1 MNMTKKPSAIFF
13 DAVGTLLKPATPVD
27 ETYHLYGNKHGSA
40 ISKDSIRNRFYES
53 FKKEELKDIEQDC
66 KTNEVR
72 ECERWESIVSECFP
86 DLKNTALLFNDL
98 FKYFSNP
105 SAWELYPGTIPVLK
119 HLENIGINWGIASN
133 FDLRLKSIVKSK
145 VELSNCKWL
154 IISSMVGYK
163 KPSRHFFDHL
173 QKSSG
178 VSYERLLMVGDS
190 PENDIQPAKELGMQT
205 FEIKEGQSLED
216 LLQLLGR

>member
-1 MNMTKKPSAIFF
+1 MTKKPSAIFF
-13 DAVGTLLKPATPVD
+13 DAVGTLLKPAIPVD
-27 ETYHLYGNKHGSA
+27 ETYHFYGNKHGSC

-53 FKKEELKDIEQDC
+53 FKKEELKDLSLDC
-66 KTNEVR
+66 KTNEAR

-86 DLKNTALLFNDL
+86 DLKSTAPLFNDL

-133 FDLRLKSIVKSK
+133 FDLRLQSIVKSK
-145 VELSNCKWL
+145 VELSNCTWL
-154 IISSMVGYK
+154 IISSLIGYK

>member
-1 MNMTKKPSAIFF
+1 MTKKPSTIFF

-27 ETYHLYGNKHGSA
+27 ETYHLYGNKHGSC

-119 HLENIGINWGIASN
+119 HLENSGINWGIASN
-133 FDLRLKSIVKSK
+133 FDLRLQSIVKSK
-145 VELSNCKWL
+145 PELCNCKWL
-154 IISSMVGYK
+154 IISSLVGYK

-173 QKSSG
+173 QTSSG
-178 VSYERLLMVGDS
+178 ISFKEILMVGDS
-190 PENDIQPAKELGMQT
+190 PENDIRPAKELGMQT

>member
-1 MNMTKKPSAIFF
+1 MIKKPSAIFF

-27 ETYHLYGNKHGSA
+27 ETYHFYGNKHGSC

-53 FKKEELKDIEQDC
+53 FKKEELKDVSLDC
-66 KTNEVR
+66 KTNEAR
-72 ECERWESIVSECFP
+72 ECKRWESIVSECFP

-98 FKYFSNP
+98 FKYYSNP
-105 SAWELYPGTIPVLK
+105 SAWELYPGTIPILK

-154 IISSMVGYK
+154 IISSLVGYK
-163 KPSRHFFDHL
+163 KPSKHFFDHL

>member
-1 MNMTKKPSAIFF
+1 MTKKPSAIFF

-53 FKKEELKDIEQDC
+53 FKKEELKDVSLDC
-66 KTNEVR
+66 KTNEAR

-86 DLKNTALLFNDL
+86 DLKSTAPLFNDL
-98 FKYFSNP
+98 FKYYSNP

-133 FDLRLKSIVKSK
+133 FDLRLQSIVKSK
-145 VELSNCKWL
+145 LELCNCKWL
-154 IISSMVGYK
+154 IISSLVGYK

-173 QKSSG
+173 QKSAG

-190 PENDIQPAKELGMQT
+190 PENDIRPAKELGMQT
-205 FEIKEGQSLED
+205 FEIKEGQSLQD

>member
-1 MNMTKKPSAIFF
+1 MTKKPSAIFF

-27 ETYHLYGNKHGSA
+27 ETYHLYGLKHGSA

-53 FKKEELKDIEQDC
+53 FKKEELKDVSLDC
-66 KTNEVR
+66 KTNEAR
-72 ECERWESIVSECFP
+72 EFERWESIVSECFP
-86 DLKNTALLFNDL
+86 DLKNTAPLFNDL
-98 FKYFSNP
+98 FKYYSNP

-145 VELSNCKWL
+145 PELCNCKWL
-154 IISSMVGYK
+154 IISSLIGYK
-163 KPSRHFFDHL
+163 KPSNHFFEHL
-173 QKSSG
+173 KTSSRI
-178 VSYERLLMVGDS
+178 SFDKILMVGDS

-205 FEIKEGQSLED
+205 FEIKEGQSLEG

>member
-1 MNMTKKPSAIFF
+1 MIKKPSAIFF

-27 ETYHLYGNKHGSA
+27 ETYHRHGLRHGFA
-40 ISKDSIRNRFYES
+40 LSKDSIRNRFYES
-53 FKKEELKDIEQDC
+53 FKKEELKDVSLDC
-66 KTNEVR
+66 KTNEER
-72 ECERWESIVSECFP
+72 ECERWETIVSECFP
-86 DLKNTALLFNDL
+86 DLKNTTLLFNDL
-98 FKYFSNP
+98 FKYYSNP
-105 SAWELYPGTIPVLK
+105 SAWELYPGTIPILK

-154 IISSMVGYK
+154 IVSSLVGYK
-163 KPSRHFFDHL
+163 KPSKHFFEHL
-173 QKSSG
+173 QTASG

>member
-1 MNMTKKPSAIFF
+1 MTKKPSAVFF

-27 ETYHLYGNKHGSA
+27 ETYHFYGNKHGSC

-53 FKKEELKDIEQDC
+53 FKKEELKDVSLDC
-66 KTNEVR
+66 KTNEAR

-86 DLKNTALLFNDL
+86 DLKNTAPLFNDL
-98 FKYFSNP
+98 FNYYSNP

-145 VELSNCKWL
+145 PELCNCKWL
-154 IISSMVGYK
+154 IISSLIGYK
-163 KPSRHFFDHL
+163 KPSNHFFEHL
-173 QKSSG
+173 KTSSRI
-178 VSYERLLMVGDS
+178 SFDKILMVGDS
-190 PENDIQPAKELGMQT
+190 PENDIHPAKELGMQT

>member
-1 MNMTKKPSAIFF
+1 MTKKPSAIFF

-27 ETYHLYGNKHGSA
+27 ETYHLYGLKHGSA

-53 FKKEELKDIEQDC
+53 FKKEELKDVSLDC
-66 KTNEVR
+66 KTNEAR
-72 ECERWESIVSECFP
+72 EFERWESIVSECFP
-86 DLKNTALLFNDL
+86 DLKNTAPLFNDL
-98 FKYFSNP
+98 FKYYSNP

-133 FDLRLKSIVKSK
+133 FDLRLQSIVKSK
-145 VELSNCKWL
+145 PELCNCKWL
-154 IISSMVGYK
+154 IISSLIGYK
-163 KPSRHFFDHL
+163 KPSRHFFEHL
-173 QKSSG
+173 KTSSG
-178 VSYERLLMVGDS
+178 ISFKEILMVGDS
-190 PENDIQPAKELGMQT
+190 QENDIHTAKELGMQT

>member
-1 MNMTKKPSAIFF
+1 MIKKPSAIFF

-27 ETYHLYGNKHGSA
+27 ETYHFYGNKHGSC

-53 FKKEELKDIEQDC
+53 FKKEELKDVSLDC
-66 KTNEVR
+66 KTNEAR
-72 ECERWESIVSECFP
+72 EFERWESIVSECFP
-86 DLKNTALLFNDL
+86 DLKSTALLFNDL
-98 FKYFSNP
+98 FNYYSNP
-105 SAWELYPGTIPVLK
+105 SAWELYLGTIPILK

-154 IISSMVGYK
+154 IISSLVGYK
-163 KPSRHFFDHL
+163 KPSKHFFDHL

>member
-1 MNMTKKPSAIFF
+1 
-13 DAVGTLLKPATPVD
+13 
-27 ETYHLYGNKHGSA
+27 
-40 ISKDSIRNRFYES
+40 RFYES
-53 FKKEELKDIEQDC
+53 FKKEELKDVSLDC
-66 KTNEVR
+66 KTNEAR

-86 DLKNTALLFNDL
+86 DLKSTAPLFNDL

-133 FDLRLKSIVKSK
+133 FDLRLQSIVKSK
-145 VELSNCKWL
+145 VELSNCTWL
-154 IISSMVGYK
+154 IISSLIGYK

>member
-1 MNMTKKPSAIFF
+1 MIKKPSAIFF

-27 ETYHLYGNKHGSA
+27 ETYHRYGLKHGSA

-53 FKKEELKDIEQDC
+53 FKKEELKDASLDC
-66 KTNEVR
+66 KTNEAR

-86 DLKNTALLFNDL
+86 DLKNTAPLFNDL
-98 FKYFSNP
+98 FKYYSNP

-133 FDLRLKSIVKSK
+133 FDLRLQSIVKSK
-145 VELSNCKWL
+145 IELCNCKWL
-154 IISSMVGYK
+154 IISSLISYK
-163 KPSRHFFDHL
+163 KPSNHFFEHL
-173 QKSSG
+173 KTSSRI
-178 VSYERLLMVGDS
+178 SFDKILMVGDS
-190 PENDIQPAKELGMQT
+190 PENDIHPAKELGMQT

>member
-1 MNMTKKPSAIFF
+1 MIKKPSAIFF

-27 ETYHLYGNKHGSA
+27 ETYHRYGLKHGSA
-40 ISKDSIRNRFYES
+40 ISTDSIRNRFYES
-53 FKKEELKDIEQDC
+53 FKKEELKDASLDC
-66 KTNEVR
+66 KTNEAR

-86 DLKNTALLFNDL
+86 DLKNTAPLFNDL
-98 FKYFSNP
+98 FKYYSNP

-133 FDLRLKSIVKSK
+133 FDLRLQSIVKSK
-145 VELSNCKWL
+145 IELCNCKWL
-154 IISSMVGYK
+154 IISSLISYK
-163 KPSRHFFDHL
+163 KPSNHFFEHL
-173 QKSSG
+173 KTSSRI
-178 VSYERLLMVGDS
+178 SFDKILMVGDS
-190 PENDIQPAKELGMQT
+190 PENDIHPAKELGMQT

>member
-1 MNMTKKPSAIFF
+1 MTKKPSAIFF

-27 ETYHLYGNKHGSA
+27 ETYHLYGLKHGSA

-53 FKKEELKDIEQDC
+53 FKKEELKDVSLDC
-66 KTNEVR
+66 KTNEAR
-72 ECERWESIVSECFP
+72 EFERWESIVSECFP
-86 DLKNTALLFNDL
+86 DLKNTAPLFNDL
-98 FKYFSNP
+98 FKYYSNP

-145 VELSNCKWL
+145 IELCNCKWL
-154 IISSMVGYK
+154 IISSLVGYK

-205 FEIKEGQSLED
+205 FEIKEGQSLEG

>member
-1 MNMTKKPSAIFF
+1 MIKKPSAIFF

-27 ETYHLYGNKHGSA
+27 ETYHFYGNKHGSC

-53 FKKEELKDIEQDC
+53 FKKEELKDVSLDC
-66 KTNEVR
+66 KTNEAR
-72 ECERWESIVSECFP
+72 EFERWESIVSECFP
-86 DLKNTALLFNDL
+86 DLKSTALLFNDL
-98 FKYFSNP
+98 FNYYSNP
-105 SAWELYPGTIPVLK
+105 SAWELYLGTIPILK

-154 IISSMVGYK
+154 IISSLVGYK
-163 KPSRHFFDHL
+163 KPSKHFFDHL

-190 PENDIQPAKELGMQT
+190 PENDIQPAKEFGMQT